1 MKLSYN
7 PDKDIRMTF
16 SLTKY
21 PNELNQEKGFVS
33 DKTRAYHLGKYIEEQ
48 TGIRI
53 NTNSFRETK
62 NGVSMD
68 ATISNVISKR
78 KIRDYVQM
86 NEDKIDGNDILVTED
101 ITCNYLVNDEVYS
114 PVYLKEDMNTI
125 LDVRSSVKTNYI
137 EESAEINVLEEEDKD
152 KAMLFIVEKN
162 GRYTVETL
170 DNDVEEIYE
179 DFDPLVEED
188 DVSDK
193 DMIEERVT
201 RKKLIR
207 GGKVIIKRKS
217 NRPGYK
223 YEGGREV
230 RMTSKELRDRKR
242 AQMKAARKRKA
253 KMGAIQKHRK
263 KSIGL
268 RTRRISR

>member
-1 MKLSYN
+1 MY
-7 PDKDIRMTF
+7 
-16 SLTKY
+16 
-21 PNELNQEKGFVS
+21 
-33 DKTRAYHLGKYIEEQ
+33 
-48 TGIRI
+48 
-53 NTNSFRETK
+53 
-62 NGVSMD
+62 
-68 ATISNVISKR
+68 
-78 KIRDYVQM
+78 
-86 NEDKIDGNDILVTED
+86 
-101 ITCNYLVNDEVYS
+101 
-114 PVYLKEDMNTI
+114 
-125 LDVRSSVKTNYI
+125 
-137 EESAEINVLEEEDKD
+137 INVLEEEDKD
-152 KAMLFIVEKN
+152 RAMLFIVEKN

-170 DNDVEEIYE
+170 DDDVEEIY
-179 DFDPLVEED
+179 DAYDPIVEED
-188 DVSDK
+188 DFDNK
-193 DMIEERVT
+193 DMVEERVT

>member
-1 MKLSYN
+1 MKLTYN
-7 PDKDIRMTF
+7 PDKDIRMAF
-16 SLTKY
+16 SLKKY
-21 PNELNQEKGFVS
+21 PSELNQAKGFVS
-33 DKTRAYHLGKYIEEQ
+33 DKTRAYHLAKYIEEQ

-53 NTNSFRETK
+53 NTNTFKETK
-62 NGVSMD
+62 DGVSME
-68 ATISNVISKR
+68 ATIANTISKR
-78 KIRDYVQM
+78 KIKDYIEV
-86 NEDKIDGNDILVTED
+86 NEDKINGDNILITED
-101 ITCNYLVNDEVYS
+101 IVCNYYVKDDVYN
-114 PVYLKEDMNTI
+114 PVYLKEDMNSI
-125 LDVRSSVKTNYI
+125 LDVRSAVKAKCI
-137 EESAEINVLEEEDKD
+137 EESVHIDVMEEEDKD
-152 KAMLFIVEKN
+152 RAMLFIVEKN

-170 DNDVEEIYE
+170 DDDVEEIYE

-188 DVSDK
+188 DFNDK

-242 AQMKAARKRKA
+242 AQVKAARKRKA